1 MQIAYYF
8 FLSQPDVRVMLVS
21 KSVNEGKGYI
31 LRCLA
36 STKKSS
42 HPNFSEPEQETVKK
56 KFWLYLKKVFG
67 SLNESDI

>member
-1 MQIAYYF
+1 M
-8 FLSQPDVRVMLVS
+8 S

-67 SLNESDI
+67 SLNEADI